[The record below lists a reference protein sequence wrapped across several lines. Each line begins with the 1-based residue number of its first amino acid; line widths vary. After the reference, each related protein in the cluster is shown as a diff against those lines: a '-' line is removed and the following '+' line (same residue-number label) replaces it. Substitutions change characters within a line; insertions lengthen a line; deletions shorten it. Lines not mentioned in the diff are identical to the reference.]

1 MTPSKTPQSLEAR
14 VAALEAV
21 IEIMRLEAE
30 YARVWDTGQ
39 AERWADVFTEDGV
52 FEQPAVGD
60 RPGRTVSGREALRRF
75 CTDTNA
81 QITSIHLMHPPHI
94 IVEGDTARGGVYFEF
109 KSVRR
114 ATPAETTLS
123 TTTGHYEITYV
134 RTERGWKMKERI
146 EKAIARSTGVF
157 YEV

>member
-1 MTPSKTPQSLEAR
+1 MTPSEPQKSLEAR
-14 VAALEAV
+14 VEALEAV

-52 FEQPAVGD
+52 FEQPPVGD

-75 CTDTNA
+75 CAETNA
-81 QITSIHLMHPPHI
+81 QVTGIHLMHPPHI
-94 IVEGDTARGGVYFEF
+94 TVDGDTARGGVYFEF

-114 ATPAETTLS
+114 AAPAETTLS
-123 TTTGHYEITYV
+123 TTAGHYEVTYL
-134 RTERGWKMKERI
+134 RTPDGWKMKRRV
-146 EKAIARSTGVF
+146 EKAIARSTGAF
-157 YEV
+157 YAV